1 MIPIS
6 LSLMT
11 VFGFSALN
19 SFELAVYLLAS
30 LTIISVTTSKPR
42 LGFGMAISFLSL
54 TFTG

>member
-6 LSLMT
+6 LPLMT

-19 SFELAVYLLAS
+19 SFEPAVHLLAS
-30 LTIISVTTSKPR
+30 LTTISVTTSKLR